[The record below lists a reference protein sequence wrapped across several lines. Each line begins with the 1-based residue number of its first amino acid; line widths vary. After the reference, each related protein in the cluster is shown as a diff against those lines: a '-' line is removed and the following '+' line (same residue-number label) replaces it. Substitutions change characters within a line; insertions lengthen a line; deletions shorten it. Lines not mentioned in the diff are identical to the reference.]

1 MFPTDGLRTAWVWIE
16 VVSAHKRATDIQ
28 ERPMG
33 NISRRTM
40 LGATGGLITGGLL
53 KTQANALVVAEE
65 AAGLQTIPYVGGSTP
80 YGQHLSLAMPEIPM
94 AEFWLDKPVLA
105 INTATYWHALRQNGI
120 DDRIS
125 GFGSLL
131 EDF

>member
-1 MFPTDGLRTAWVWIE
+1 
-16 VVSAHKRATDIQ
+16 
-28 ERPMG
+28 
-33 NISRRTM
+33 
-40 LGATGGLITGGLL
+40 
-53 KTQANALVVAEE
+53 
-65 AAGLQTIPYVGGSTP
+65 
-80 YGQHLSLAMPEIPM
+80 M